1 MDGADVG
8 QEPGPVVEG
17 LVAVHA
23 LLAGRAGVVHADV
36 AVQRSLV
43 NERRPALLKNK
54 VQKLRL
60 LKWSTM
66 FKSRRS

>member
-36 AVQRSLV
+36 PVQRSLV
-43 NERRPALLKNK
+43 NERRPALLQRT

-60 LKWSTM
+60 LKLFTLV
-66 FKSRRS
+66 KSRRS